1 MFQRNRERSP
11 YFLLAV
17 DFGYT
22 LLAGLGVFGYLG
34 YWLDG
39 RYGTSPWLL
48 LAGIALGLAV
58 GFNGLF
64 RRLNLIE
71 QREKARREQE
81 KKQGRDPRP

>member
-34 YWLDG
+34 YWLDA

-48 LAGIALGLAV
+48 LAGFALGLAV